1 MVCAGPY
8 QRENQAALLTQSLQ
22 ESPQRWIRATSSN
35 PMQRSCAA
43 CPQAAWSWKTKG
55 LRWEW
60 NDHFTLLPASPVSG
74 PHASHMDDQ
83 ICCFCCCCCCFERR
97 VKKGRVTPIFRI
109 FSVLGDF
116 VLYSTVSLTL
126 VKEQRFIR
134 IIFYYYYFTLFL
146 LTTHPPTLFLGG
158 GGEGGTLIIHMLLI
172 KAGGGGRGGIYSLA
186 AVKM

>member
-1 MVCAGPY
+1 MWFYNAVPVCVMVCVGPY

-83 ICCFCCCCCCFERR
+83 ICCFCCCCCYSY
-97 VKKGRVTPIFRI
+97 GRPD
-109 FSVLGDF
+109 L
-116 VLYSTVSLTL
+116 
-126 VKEQRFIR
+126 
-134 IIFYYYYFTLFL
+134 LFL
-146 LTTHPPTLFLGG
+146 LLLLLFWEE
-158 GGEGGTLIIHMLLI
+158 GEKGKSHT
-172 KAGGGGRGGIYSLA
+172 SLSYLFSFGWFCP
-186 AVKM
+186 VQHSEFNSG